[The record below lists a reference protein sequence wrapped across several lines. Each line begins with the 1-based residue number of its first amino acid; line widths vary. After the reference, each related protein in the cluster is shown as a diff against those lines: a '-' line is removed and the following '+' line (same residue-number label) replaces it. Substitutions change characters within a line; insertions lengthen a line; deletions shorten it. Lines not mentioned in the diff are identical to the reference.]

1 MLFHSLSGRNLSEW
15 ILDEIIF
22 CACVSRYIDTSLML
36 CKIYF
41 IASNWRYCSV
51 DHFGGCQLSSPK
63 RNDFGNCVFI
73 LTSDTSLH
81 WGAKVAGWSNIHPCG
96 VLLSCSLTLIHSW
109 CSGLDVCPFL
119 YPSLQLVALFLQSLT
134 CFIIDDVVVF
144 AHIVCPEWSVD
155 LVKFLARILFCLIS
169 LSIYPNRLVWG
180 GGGMNY
186 LCLPMI
192 KVGFSEG
199 RRNIFL
205 FLLEI

>member
-1 MLFHSLSGRNLSEW
+1 MDSRWDHFL
-15 ILDEIIF
+15 
-22 CACVSRYIDTSLML
+22 CV
-36 CKIYF
+36 CFKIYWYKLDAVQD
-41 IASNWRYCSV
+41 ILHS
-51 DHFGGCQLSSPK
+51 HFGGRQLSSPK
-63 RNDFGNCVFI
+63 RNDFGNCVFM

-144 AHIVCPEWSVD
+144 AHIVCPEWFVD

-180 GGGMNY
+180 GGWITFV
-186 LCLPMI
+186 CLW
-192 KVGFSEG
+192 
-199 RRNIFL
+199 
-205 FLLEI
+205 